1 MNSNYCFDLTIP
13 VTHPLKDSVILNQTG
28 DSAEIWFADQSD
40 VSCEFAAWL
49 DSLGLVMTYPPL
61 IFYTPIGKQCGI
73 HIDGS
78 GELLDRVTMNWCV
91 GGAGSLMHWYA
102 VKENQIPFENTKTQ
116 AGTPYVQ
123 YHPSQV
129 EHIHSQ
135 PVKWPSMVQT
145 GIPHN
150 IHNSTF
156 ESRWAIS
163 CDISLRTH
171 PQEGLTMAQAKDVF
185 KKWTS

>member
-1 MNSNYCFDLTIP
+1 MKSDYCFDLTIP
-13 VTHPLKDSVILNQTG
+13 VAHPLKDPSILNQTG
-28 DSAEIWFADQSD
+28 DSAEIWFADQND
-40 VSCEFAAWL
+40 VSTEFTIWL

-61 IFYTPIGKQCGI
+61 IFYTPKGKQCGI

-78 GELLDRVTMNWCV
+78 GELLDRCTMNWCV
-91 GGAGSLMHWYA
+91 NGAGSLMHWYT
-102 VKENQIPFENTKTQ
+102 VKEGQEPFENTETQ

-123 YHPSQV
+123 YHPAQV
-129 EHIHSQ
+129 EHVRSQ

-150 IHNSTF
+150 VHNSTF

-163 CDISLRTH
+163 CDISLSSA
-171 PQEGLTMAQAKDVF
+171 PNAGLTMNQALRVF
-185 KKWTS
+185 SQWI